1 MLSSSWDGRRV
12 CGRKDT
18 CICMPESL
26 CHQLETI
33 KTLLISYAPIEN
45 KKFKVLKK
53 LKNILNILSS
63 YLKGFRFNMNTDVIG
78 YV

>member
-1 MLSSSWDGRRV
+1 MS
-12 CGRKDT
+12 
-18 CICMPESL
+18 EFL
-26 CHQLETI
+26 CYLLETI